1 MFRLIFIP
9 FILLALKSFS
19 QSTETR
25 KLTVYMEYEKEPF
38 SGATLYVANSNP
50 SRGSMTDYFGVA
62 ILDISDLDK
71 RITITPFNPPIEL
84 NNFQVADSIH
94 INLDKIKI
102 RYFKDGKRIRRR
114 FGK

>member
-1 MFRLIFIP
+1 MFRLIFIV
-9 FILLALKSFS
+9 FTLLALKSFS

-50 SRGSMTDYFGVA
+50 PRGSMTDYFGIA

-71 RITITPFNPPIEL
+71 RITITPFNPPLEL
-84 NNFQVADSIH
+84 SNFQAADSIH
-94 INLDKIKI
+94 INLNKIKV
-102 RYFKDGKRIRRR
+102 RYFKNGKRVRRP
-114 FGK
+114 FVK